1 MLTTEVS
8 FNSLIMTQSKK
19 TMATISYG
27 ISKPKDLLEK
37 LKQDAN
43 ELNHPYNPYHI
54 FNFIITAYS
63 LSQWVES
70 YYCSKTRVDAF
81 NVGKNDSKSWMLPNI
96 AEHWIDTHFLP
107 TGTGTNYKFHIKDAL
122 SICNHSANASKH
134 YHWQDSGSI
143 KAISENPLVSDWYQY
158 TYQSRAPDLFVNVD
172 DRTYSF
178 NQIKNIVVQ
187 FYSGLIAHYDLQDSQ
202 N

>member
-54 FNFIITAYS
+54 FNFMITAYS
-63 LSQWVES
+63 LSEWIEKHYKSFKNGADEFKVGGKDLNSWKLPDIADQWV
-70 YYCSKTRVDAF
+70 
-81 NVGKNDSKSWMLPNI
+81 
-96 AEHWIDTHFLP
+96 DTHFLP
-107 TGTGTNYKFHIKDAL
+107 TGTNYKFHIKDAL

-134 YHWQDSGSI
+134 YLWQDSGSI

-158 TYQSRAPDLFVNVD
+158 TYQSRALDLFVNID

-187 FYSGLIAHYDLQDSQ
+187 FYSGLIAHYDLQDSK